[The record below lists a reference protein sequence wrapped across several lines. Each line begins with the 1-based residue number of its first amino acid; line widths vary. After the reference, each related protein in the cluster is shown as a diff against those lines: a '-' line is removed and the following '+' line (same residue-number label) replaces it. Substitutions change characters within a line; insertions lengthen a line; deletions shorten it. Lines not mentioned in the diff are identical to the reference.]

1 MNALGDVI
9 SQGPLFLVCLIFM
22 MGIVVIVHELGH
34 YLVGRWFGAAV
45 ESFSVGF
52 GKPMFERK
60 DKYGTRWRVN
70 WIPLGGF
77 VKFVGESQLAGDV
90 GKLETGPVGKAYPE
104 LGVGQ
109 RSLVSLAGP
118 FANFVLSTL
127 IFALIL
133 GAHGRPNMKVGVAD
147 VSPTGAAAAGG
158 MQAGDV
164 ILAVNGKEIS
174 NSSDVLIQIVLN
186 PNEAMNF
193 RVQRDD
199 SEELLTI
206 TPEEVIRENDFG
218 QEVPQATIGVAI
230 APVSYGEHITYNPV
244 QALGQGVIE
253 TGATIDRTITML
265 TRIVTGKMSM
275 HAMTGPVGIGDISR
289 RAVNRVWEQEQV
301 STGQKI
307 EQLFWMLASICAA
320 ISVGVGFFN
329 LLPLP
334 VLDGGHLVFNAY
346 EAIAGKE
353 MPQKVQEMA
362 LTFGLILLL
371 GMVVVI
377 TWGDLIEA
385 GLFGTRGG

>member
-1 MNALGDVI
+1 LGDVL
-9 SQGPLFLVCLIFM
+9 SQGPLFLFCLIFM
-22 MGIVVIVHELGH
+22 MGIVVIVHEYGH
-34 YLVGRWFGAAV
+34 YIVGRWFGAAV

-52 GKPMFERK
+52 GKPIFERT
-60 DKYGTRWRVN
+60 DKHGTRWRVN

-77 VKFVGESQLAGDV
+77 VKFVGESQMAGDV
-90 GKLETGPVGKAYPE
+90 GKIEQGPVGKAYPK

-118 FANFVLSTL
+118 FANFILSTL
-127 IFALIL
+127 IFALII
-133 GAHGRPNMKVGVAD
+133 GVHGRPNMKVGIGD
-147 VSPTGAAAAGG
+147 VSPDGAAAVAG

-164 ILAVNGKEIS
+164 ILSVNGKTV
-174 NSSDVLIQIVLN
+174 SDASEVLIEIILN
-186 PNEAMNF
+186 PNEPMNF
-193 RVQRDD
+193 VVQRGE
-199 SEELLTI
+199 SEQTLVV

-218 QEVPQATIGVAI
+218 QRVPQATIGVVIGA
-230 APVSYGEHITYNPV
+230 VSYGDHITYNPIEAV
-244 QALGQGVIE
+244 GQGVIE
-253 TGATIDRTITML
+253 TGATIDRTVTML

-289 RAVNRVWEQEQV
+289 RAVNQVWSQEQAT
-301 STGQKI
+301 TGQKL
-307 EQLFWMLASICAA
+307 ELLFWMLASICAA

-346 EAIAGKE
+346 EAIVGRE
-353 MPQKVQEMA
+353 LPQKVQEVA

-377 TWGDLIEA
+377 TWGDIIET
-385 GLFGTRGG
+385 GLFGARGG

>member
-1 MNALGDVI
+1 MGDVL
-9 SQGPLFLVCLIFM
+9 SQGPLFLFCLIFM
-22 MGIVVIVHELGH
+22 MGIVVIVHEYGH
-34 YLVGRWFGAAV
+34 YIVGRWFGAAV

-52 GKPMFERK
+52 GKPIFERT
-60 DKYGTRWRVN
+60 DKHGTRWRVN

-77 VKFVGESQLAGDV
+77 VKFVGESQMAGDV
-90 GKLETGPVGKAYPE
+90 GKIEQGPVGKAYPK

-118 FANFVLSTL
+118 FANFILSTL
-127 IFALIL
+127 IFALII
-133 GAHGRPNMKVGVAD
+133 GVHGRPNMKVGIGD
-147 VSPTGAAAAGG
+147 VSPDGAAAVAG

-164 ILAVNGKEIS
+164 ILSVNGKTV
-174 NSSDVLIQIVLN
+174 SDASEVLIEIILN
-186 PNEAMNF
+186 PNEPMNF
-193 RVQRDD
+193 VVQRGE
-199 SEELLTI
+199 SEQTLVV

-218 QEVPQATIGVAI
+218 QRVPQATIGVVIGA
-230 APVSYGEHITYNPV
+230 VSYGDHITYNPFEAV
-244 QALGQGVIE
+244 GQGVIE
-253 TGATIDRTITML
+253 TGATIDRTVTML

-289 RAVNRVWEQEQV
+289 RAVNQVWSQEQAT
-301 STGQKI
+301 TGQKL
-307 EQLFWMLASICAA
+307 ELLFWMLASICAA

-346 EAIAGKE
+346 EAIVGRE
-353 MPQKVQEMA
+353 MPQKVQEVA

-377 TWGDLIEA
+377 TWGDIIET
-385 GLFGTRGG
+385 GLFGARGG

>member
-1 MNALGDVI
+1 MGDVL
-9 SQGPLFLVCLIFM
+9 SQGPLFLFCLIFM
-22 MGIVVIVHELGH
+22 MGIVVIVHEYGH
-34 YLVGRWFGAAV
+34 YIVGRWFGAAV

-52 GKPMFERK
+52 GKPIFERT
-60 DKYGTRWRVN
+60 DKHGTRWRVN

-77 VKFVGESQLAGDV
+77 VKFVGESQMAGDV
-90 GKLETGPVGKAYPE
+90 GKIEQGPIGKAYPK

-118 FANFVLSTL
+118 FANFILSTL
-127 IFALIL
+127 IFALII
-133 GAHGRPNMKVGVAD
+133 GVHGRPNMKIGIGD
-147 VSPTGAAAAGG
+147 VSPDGAAAVAG

-164 ILAVNGKEIS
+164 ILSVNGKTV
-174 NSSDVLIQIVLN
+174 SDASEVLIEIILN
-186 PNEAMNF
+186 PNEPMNF
-193 RVQRDD
+193 VVQRG
-199 SEELLTI
+199 EAEQTLVV

-218 QEVPQATIGVAI
+218 QRVPQATIGVSI
-230 APVSYGEHITYNPV
+230 GVVSYGEHITYNPIEAV
-244 QALGQGVIE
+244 GQGVIE
-253 TGATIDRTITML
+253 TGATIDRTVTML

-289 RAVNRVWEQEQV
+289 RAVNQVWSQEQAT
-301 STGQKI
+301 TGQKL
-307 EQLFWMLASICAA
+307 ELLFWMLASICAA

-346 EAIAGKE
+346 EAIVGRE
-353 MPQKVQEMA
+353 MPQKVQEVA

-377 TWGDLIEA
+377 TWGDIIET
-385 GLFGTRGG
+385 GLFGARGG

>member
-1 MNALGDVI
+1 LGDVL
-9 SQGPLFLVCLIFM
+9 SQGPLFLFCLIFM
-22 MGIVVIVHELGH
+22 MGIVVIVHEYGH
-34 YLVGRWFGAAV
+34 YIVGRWFGAAV

-52 GKPMFERK
+52 GKPIFERT
-60 DKYGTRWRVN
+60 DKHGTRWRVN

-77 VKFVGESQLAGDV
+77 VKFVGESQMAGDV
-90 GKLETGPVGKAYPE
+90 GKIEQGPIGKAYPK

-118 FANFVLSTL
+118 FANFILSTL
-127 IFALIL
+127 IFALII
-133 GAHGRPNMKVGVAD
+133 GVHGRPNMKVGIGD
-147 VSPTGAAAAGG
+147 VSPDGAAAMAG

-164 ILAVNGKEIS
+164 ILSVNGKTV
-174 NSSDVLIQIVLN
+174 SDASEVLIEIILN
-186 PNEAMNF
+186 PNEPMNF
-193 RVQRDD
+193 VVQRGE
-199 SEELLTI
+199 SEQTLVV

-218 QEVPQATIGVAI
+218 QRVPQATIGVVIGA
-230 APVSYGEHITYNPV
+230 VSYGDHITYNPIEAV
-244 QALGQGVIE
+244 GQGVIE
-253 TGATIDRTITML
+253 TGATIDRTVTML

-289 RAVNRVWEQEQV
+289 RAVNQVWSQEQAT
-301 STGQKI
+301 TGQKL
-307 EQLFWMLASICAA
+307 ELLFWMLASICAA

-346 EAIAGKE
+346 EAIVGRE
-353 MPQKVQEMA
+353 LPQKVQEVA

-377 TWGDLIEA
+377 TWGDIIET
-385 GLFGTRGG
+385 GLFGARGG

>member
-1 MNALGDVI
+1 MGEIL

-45 ESFSVGF
+45 ESFSIGF
-52 GKPMFERK
+52 GKPVFERK
-60 DKYGTRWRVN
+60 DKHGTRWRVN

-77 VKFVGESQLAGDV
+77 VKFVGESQLASDV
-90 GKLETGPVGKAYPE
+90 GKIESGPVGKAYND

-118 FANFVLSTL
+118 FANFILSTL
-127 IFALIL
+127 IFALII
-133 GAHGRPNMKVGVAD
+133 GVHGRPDMKVGIASV
-147 VSPTGAAAAGG
+147 VEGGAAEAGG
-158 MQAGDV
+158 MEAGDV
-164 ILAVNGKEIS
+164 VLEVNGKSVSHVSE
-174 NSSDVLIQIVLN
+174 VLVAIILN
-186 PNEAMNF
+186 PNEPMDF
-193 RVQRDD
+193 LVQRDAGQE
-199 SEELLTI
+199 SLVI
-206 TPEEVIRENDFG
+206 TPEEIVRENDFG
-218 QEVPQATIGVAI
+218 QKVPQATIGVSI
-230 APVSYGEHITYNPV
+230 TPISFGEHITYNPV
-244 QALGQGVIE
+244 EALGQGVIE
-253 TGATIDRTITML
+253 TGATIDRTVTML

-289 RAVNRVWEQEQV
+289 RAVNQVWEQEQMTT
-301 STGQKI
+301 SQKLS
-307 EQLFWMLASICAA
+307 QLFWMLASICAA

-346 EAIAGKE
+346 EAIAGRE
-353 MPQKVQEMA
+353 MPQKVQEVA

-377 TWGDLIEA
+377 TWGDLIET
-385 GLFGTRGG
+385 GLFGARGG

>member
-1 MNALGDVI
+1 MGDVL
-9 SQGPLFLVCLIFM
+9 SQGPLFLFCLIFM
-22 MGIVVIVHELGH
+22 MGIVVIVHEYGH
-34 YLVGRWFGAAV
+34 YIVGRWFGAAV

-52 GKPMFERK
+52 GKPIFERT
-60 DKYGTRWRVN
+60 DKHGTRWRVN

-90 GKLETGPVGKAYPE
+90 GKIEQGPIGKAYPK

-118 FANFVLSTL
+118 FANFILSTL
-127 IFALIL
+127 IFALII
-133 GAHGRPNMKVGVAD
+133 GVHGRPNMKVGIGE
-147 VSPTGAAAAGG
+147 VSPDGAAAVAG

-164 ILAVNGKEIS
+164 ILSVNGKTV
-174 NSSDVLIQIVLN
+174 SDASEVLIEIILN
-186 PNEAMNF
+186 PNEPMNF
-193 RVQRDD
+193 VVQRD
-199 SEELLTI
+199 EAEQTLVV

-218 QEVPQATIGVAI
+218 QRVPQATIGVSI
-230 APVSYGEHITYNPV
+230 GVVSYGEHITYNPIEAV
-244 QALGQGVIE
+244 GQGVIE
-253 TGATIDRTITML
+253 TGATIDRTVTML

-289 RAVNRVWEQEQV
+289 RAVNQVWSQEQAT
-301 STGQKI
+301 TGQKL
-307 EQLFWMLASICAA
+307 ELLFWMLASICAA

-346 EAIAGKE
+346 EAIAGRE
-353 MPQKVQEMA
+353 MPQKVQEVA

-377 TWGDLIEA
+377 TWGDIIET
-385 GLFGTRGG
+385 GLFGARGG

>member
-1 MNALGDVI
+1 MGDVL
-9 SQGPLFLVCLIFM
+9 SQGPLFLFCLIFM
-22 MGIVVIVHELGH
+22 MGIVVIVHEYGH
-34 YLVGRWFGAAV
+34 YIVGRWFGAAV

-52 GKPMFERK
+52 GKPIFERT
-60 DKYGTRWRVN
+60 DKHGTRWRVN

-90 GKLETGPVGKAYPE
+90 GKIEQGPIGKAYPK

-118 FANFVLSTL
+118 FANFILSTL
-127 IFALIL
+127 IFALII
-133 GAHGRPNMKVGVAD
+133 GVHGRPNMKVGIGD
-147 VSPTGAAAAGG
+147 VSPDGAAAVAG

-164 ILAVNGKEIS
+164 ILSVNGKTV
-174 NSSDVLIQIVLN
+174 SDASEVLIEIILN
-186 PNEAMNF
+186 PNEPMNF
-193 RVQRDD
+193 VVQRG
-199 SEELLTI
+199 EAEQTLVV

-218 QEVPQATIGVAI
+218 QRVPQATIGVSI
-230 APVSYGEHITYNPV
+230 GVVSYGEHITYNPIEAV
-244 QALGQGVIE
+244 GQGVIE
-253 TGATIDRTITML
+253 TGATIDRTVTML

-289 RAVNRVWEQEQV
+289 RAVNQVWSQEQAT
-301 STGQKI
+301 TGQKL
-307 EQLFWMLASICAA
+307 ELLFWMLASICAA

-346 EAIAGKE
+346 EAIVGRE
-353 MPQKVQEMA
+353 MPQKVQEVA

-377 TWGDLIEA
+377 TWGDIIET
-385 GLFGTRGG
+385 GLFGARGG

>member
-1 MNALGDVI
+1 LGDVL
-9 SQGPLFLVCLIFM
+9 SQGPLFLFCLIFM
-22 MGIVVIVHELGH
+22 MGIVVIVHEYGH
-34 YLVGRWFGAAV
+34 YIVGRWFGAAV

-52 GKPMFERK
+52 GKPIFERT
-60 DKYGTRWRVN
+60 DKHGTRWRVN

-77 VKFVGESQLAGDV
+77 VKFVGESQMAGDV
-90 GKLETGPVGKAYPE
+90 GKIEQGPIGKAYPK

-118 FANFVLSTL
+118 FANFILSTL
-127 IFALIL
+127 IFALII
-133 GAHGRPNMKVGVAD
+133 GVHGRPNMKIGIGD
-147 VSPTGAAAAGG
+147 VSPDGAAAVAG

-164 ILAVNGKEIS
+164 ILSVNGKTV
-174 NSSDVLIQIVLN
+174 SDASEVLIEIILN
-186 PNEAMNF
+186 PNEPMNF
-193 RVQRDD
+193 VVQRGE
-199 SEELLTI
+199 SEQTLVV

-218 QEVPQATIGVAI
+218 QRVPQATIGVSIGA
-230 APVSYGEHITYNPV
+230 VSYGEHITYNPIEAV
-244 QALGQGVIE
+244 GQGVIE
-253 TGATIDRTITML
+253 TGATIDRTVTML

-289 RAVNRVWEQEQV
+289 RAVNQVWSQEQAT
-301 STGQKI
+301 TGQKL
-307 EQLFWMLASICAA
+307 ELLFWMLASICAA

-346 EAIAGKE
+346 EAIAGRE
-353 MPQKVQEMA
+353 MPQKVQEVA

-377 TWGDLIEA
+377 TWGDIIET
-385 GLFGTRGG
+385 GLFGARGG

>member
-1 MNALGDVI
+1 MGDVL
-9 SQGPLFLVCLIFM
+9 SQGPLFLFCLIFM
-22 MGIVVIVHELGH
+22 MGIVVIVHEYGH
-34 YLVGRWFGAAV
+34 YIVGRWFGAAV

-52 GKPMFERK
+52 GKPIFERT
-60 DKYGTRWRVN
+60 DKHGTRWRVN

-77 VKFVGESQLAGDV
+77 VKFVGESQMAGDV
-90 GKLETGPVGKAYPE
+90 GKIEQGPIGKAYPK

-118 FANFVLSTL
+118 FANFILSTL
-127 IFALIL
+127 IFALII
-133 GAHGRPNMKVGVAD
+133 GVHGRPNMKIGIGD
-147 VSPTGAAAAGG
+147 VSPDGAAAVAG

-164 ILAVNGKEIS
+164 ILSVNGKTV
-174 NSSDVLIQIVLN
+174 SDASEVLIEIILN
-186 PNEAMNF
+186 PNEPMNF
-193 RVQRDD
+193 VVQRG
-199 SEELLTI
+199 EAEQTLVV

-218 QEVPQATIGVAI
+218 QRVPQATIGVSI
-230 APVSYGEHITYNPV
+230 GVVSYGEHITYNPIEAV
-244 QALGQGVIE
+244 GQGVIE
-253 TGATIDRTITML
+253 TGATIDRTVTML

-289 RAVNRVWEQEQV
+289 RAVNQVWSQEQAT
-301 STGQKI
+301 TGQKL
-307 EQLFWMLASICAA
+307 ELLFWMLASICAA

-346 EAIAGKE
+346 EAIAGRE
-353 MPQKVQEMA
+353 MPQKVQEVA

-377 TWGDLIEA
+377 TWGDIIET
-385 GLFGTRGG
+385 GLFGARGG

>member
-1 MNALGDVI
+1 LGDVL
-9 SQGPLFLVCLIFM
+9 SQGPLFLFCLIFM
-22 MGIVVIVHELGH
+22 MGTVVIVHEYGH
-34 YLVGRWFGAAV
+34 YIVGRWFGAAV

-52 GKPMFERK
+52 GKPIFERT
-60 DKYGTRWRVN
+60 DKHGTRWRVN

-77 VKFVGESQLAGDV
+77 VKFVGESQMAGDV
-90 GKLETGPVGKAYPE
+90 GKIEQGPVGKAYPK

-118 FANFVLSTL
+118 FANFILSTL
-127 IFALIL
+127 IFALII
-133 GAHGRPNMKVGVAD
+133 GVHGRPNMKVGIGD
-147 VSPTGAAAAGG
+147 VSPDGAAAVAG

-164 ILAVNGKEIS
+164 ILSVNGKTV
-174 NSSDVLIQIVLN
+174 SDASEVLIEIILN
-186 PNEAMNF
+186 PNEPMNF
-193 RVQRDD
+193 VVQRGE
-199 SEELLTI
+199 SEQTLVV

-218 QEVPQATIGVAI
+218 QRVPQATIGVVIGA
-230 APVSYGEHITYNPV
+230 VSYGDHITYNPFEAV
-244 QALGQGVIE
+244 GQGVIE
-253 TGATIDRTITML
+253 TGATIDRTVTML

-289 RAVNRVWEQEQV
+289 RAVNQVWSQEQAT
-301 STGQKI
+301 TGQKL
-307 EQLFWMLASICAA
+307 ELLFWMLASICAA

-346 EAIAGKE
+346 EAIVGRE
-353 MPQKVQEMA
+353 MPQKVQEVA

-377 TWGDLIEA
+377 TWGDIIET
-385 GLFGTRGG
+385 GLFGARGG

>member
-1 MNALGDVI
+1 MGDVL
-9 SQGPLFLVCLIFM
+9 SQGPLFLFCLIFM
-22 MGIVVIVHELGH
+22 MGIVVIVHEYGH
-34 YLVGRWFGAAV
+34 YIVGRWFGAAV

-52 GKPMFERK
+52 GKPIFERT
-60 DKYGTRWRVN
+60 DKHGTRWRVN

-77 VKFVGESQLAGDV
+77 VKFVGESQMAGDV
-90 GKLETGPVGKAYPE
+90 GKIEQGPIGKAYPK

-118 FANFVLSTL
+118 FANFILSTL
-127 IFALIL
+127 IFALII
-133 GAHGRPNMKVGVAD
+133 GVHGRPNMKVGIGD
-147 VSPTGAAAAGG
+147 VSPDGAAAMAG

-164 ILAVNGKEIS
+164 ILSVNGKTV
-174 NSSDVLIQIVLN
+174 SDASEVLIEIILN
-186 PNEAMNF
+186 PNEPMNF
-193 RVQRDD
+193 VVQRGE
-199 SEELLTI
+199 SEQTLVV

-218 QEVPQATIGVAI
+218 QRVPQATIGVVIGA
-230 APVSYGEHITYNPV
+230 VSYGDHITYNPIEAV
-244 QALGQGVIE
+244 GQGVIE
-253 TGATIDRTITML
+253 TGATIDRTVTML

-289 RAVNRVWEQEQV
+289 RAVNQVWSQEQAT
-301 STGQKI
+301 TGQKL
-307 EQLFWMLASICAA
+307 ELLFWMLASICAA

-346 EAIAGKE
+346 EAIVGRE
-353 MPQKVQEMA
+353 MPQKVQEVA

-377 TWGDLIEA
+377 TWGDIIET
-385 GLFGTRGG
+385 GLFGARGG

>member
-1 MNALGDVI
+1 
-9 SQGPLFLVCLIFM
+9 M
-22 MGIVVIVHELGH
+22 MGIVVIVHEYGH
-34 YLVGRWFGAAV
+34 YIVGRWFGAAV

-52 GKPMFERK
+52 GKPIFERT
-60 DKYGTRWRVN
+60 DKHGTRWRVN

-90 GKLETGPVGKAYPE
+90 GKIEQGPIGKAYPK

-118 FANFVLSTL
+118 FANFILSTL
-127 IFALIL
+127 IFALII
-133 GAHGRPNMKVGVAD
+133 GVHGRPNMKIGIGD
-147 VSPTGAAAAGG
+147 VSPDGAAAVAG

-164 ILAVNGKEIS
+164 ILSVNGKTV
-174 NSSDVLIQIVLN
+174 SDASEVLIEIILN
-186 PNEAMNF
+186 PNEPMNF
-193 RVQRDD
+193 VVQRGE
-199 SEELLTI
+199 SEQTLVV

-218 QEVPQATIGVAI
+218 QRVPQATIGVSI
-230 APVSYGEHITYNPV
+230 GVVSYGEHITYNPIEAV
-244 QALGQGVIE
+244 GQGVIE
-253 TGATIDRTITML
+253 TGATIDRTVTML

-289 RAVNRVWEQEQV
+289 RAVNQVWSQEQAT
-301 STGQKI
+301 TGQKL
-307 EQLFWMLASICAA
+307 ELLFWMLASICAA

-346 EAIAGKE
+346 EAIVGRE
-353 MPQKVQEMA
+353 MPQKVQEVA

-377 TWGDLIEA
+377 TWGDIIET
-385 GLFGTRGG
+385 GLFGARGG

>member
-1 MNALGDVI
+1 MGDVL
-9 SQGPLFLVCLIFM
+9 SQGPLFLFCLIFM
-22 MGIVVIVHELGH
+22 MGIVVIVHEYGH
-34 YLVGRWFGAAV
+34 YIVGRWFGAAV

-52 GKPMFERK
+52 GKPIFERT
-60 DKYGTRWRVN
+60 DKHGTRWRVN

-90 GKLETGPVGKAYPE
+90 GKIEQGPIGKAYPK

-118 FANFVLSTL
+118 FANFILSTL
-127 IFALIL
+127 IFALII
-133 GAHGRPNMKVGVAD
+133 GVHGRPNMKVGIGD
-147 VSPTGAAAAGG
+147 VSPDGAAAVAG

-164 ILAVNGKEIS
+164 ILSVNGKTV
-174 NSSDVLIQIVLN
+174 SDASEVLIEIILN
-186 PNEAMNF
+186 PNEPMNF
-193 RVQRDD
+193 VVQRGE
-199 SEELLTI
+199 SEQTLVV

-218 QEVPQATIGVAI
+218 QRVPQATIGVSIGA
-230 APVSYGEHITYNPV
+230 VSYGEHITYNPIEAV
-244 QALGQGVIE
+244 GQGVIE
-253 TGATIDRTITML
+253 TGATIDRTVTML

-289 RAVNRVWEQEQV
+289 RAVNQVWSQEQAT
-301 STGQKI
+301 TGQKL
-307 EQLFWMLASICAA
+307 ELLFWMLASICAA

-346 EAIAGKE
+346 EAIAGRE
-353 MPQKVQEMA
+353 MPQKVQEVA

-377 TWGDLIEA
+377 TWGDIIET
-385 GLFGTRGG
+385 GLFGARGG

>member
-1 MNALGDVI
+1 MGDVL
-9 SQGPLFLVCLIFM
+9 SQGPLFLFCLIFM
-22 MGIVVIVHELGH
+22 MGIVVIVHEYGH
-34 YLVGRWFGAAV
+34 YIVGRWFGAAV

-52 GKPMFERK
+52 GKPIFERT
-60 DKYGTRWRVN
+60 DKHGTRWRVN

-90 GKLETGPVGKAYPE
+90 GKIEQGPIGKAYPK

-118 FANFVLSTL
+118 FANFILSTL
-127 IFALIL
+127 IFALII
-133 GAHGRPNMKVGVAD
+133 GVHGRPNMKVGIGD
-147 VSPTGAAAAGG
+147 VSPDGAAAVAG

-164 ILAVNGKEIS
+164 ILSVNGKTV
-174 NSSDVLIQIVLN
+174 SDASEVLIEIILN
-186 PNEAMNF
+186 PNEPMNF
-193 RVQRDD
+193 VVQRGE
-199 SEELLTI
+199 SEQTLVV

-218 QEVPQATIGVAI
+218 QRVPQATIGVSIGA
-230 APVSYGEHITYNPV
+230 VSYGEHITYNPIEAV
-244 QALGQGVIE
+244 GQGVIE
-253 TGATIDRTITML
+253 TGATIDRTVTML
-265 TRIVTGKMSM
+265 TRIVMGKMSM

-289 RAVNRVWEQEQV
+289 RAVNQVWSQEQAT
-301 STGQKI
+301 TGQKL
-307 EQLFWMLASICAA
+307 ELLFWMLASICAA

-346 EAIAGKE
+346 EAIVGRE
-353 MPQKVQEMA
+353 MPQKVQEVA

-377 TWGDLIEA
+377 TWGDIIET
-385 GLFGTRGG
+385 GLFGARGG